1 MLDDWKINWEWRD
14 LPPEVWDFIKA
25 HKFFGMIIPKEYGG
39 LGFSP
44 YAHSEVVRKIS
55 SRSLAAAVT
64 VMVPNSLGPGELLM
78 RFGTKEQ
85 QQRWLPRLADG
96 RDIPCFGLTSPEAG
110 SDAASMI
117 DSGIICK
124 GNFEGREVLGL
135 RLNWHKRYITLG
147 PVATLLGLAFK
158 AYDPD
163 HLVGQQEEL
172 GITVALI
179 PTHLPGVE
187 IGHRHLPA
195 MQVFQNGPNWGRD
208 VFIPM
213 DYIIGGQER
222 LGQGWKMLMTALAA
236 GRGISLPSLSAAGA
250 AYAART
256 TGAYARIRE
265 QFNIPI
271 GKFEGIEEPLARIAG
286 TAYLLDAARRL
297 TCAALNQGHHP
308 AVISGIMK
316 LQATE
321 RMRIAID
328 DAMDIH
334 GGKAV
339 IDGPQNYMGNL
350 YRSVP
355 VGITVEGANILTRN
369 LIVFGQG
376 AIRAHPY
383 LLRGD
388 ERARRRRTA
397 PRGSTPSTRRS
408 GNMSATASP
417 RCSGP
422 GAAAG
427 AAACSSPA
435 PDAGEATG
443 FYRQLSRYSSAFAL
457 CADMALLTLGGALKR
472 KEMLSAR
479 FGDILS
485 ELYLLSAALKRWQDE
500 GRQAADF
507 AALEWCMASG
517 FRTIENRFAE
527 ILANL
532 PNRFVAV
539 ILKFLI
545 QPFGARV
552 LGPSDRVVH
561 QCAQLVLEPSA
572 ARDRLTP
579 DLSHVDDD
587 RGVARLEKAFLLVTG
602 AEDIARKMRAAH
614 IHDWQGGASRR
625 ASSRKAEGEQIAA
638 AHEAVAKVI
647 EVDDF
652 APEAL
657 SPIYKKPADV
667 HQFFQELGETEGG
680 KLMARPVYIIDGSRT
695 PFLKARSGPGPFTP
709 VDLAV
714 QCGRPLLARQPFAP
728 DAFDQ
733 VILGCVNV
741 IADEMNPA
749 RVAALRLG
757 MGEAMVAFTVQINCG
772 SGMQSID
779 TGLSLH
785 PRRRLGSDPG
795 RRRGSAE
802 LRAAGLAAA
811 GRALVRGP
819 GRRQGHSAARSGG
832 DRESAPGLFQA
843 DHRPRAR
850 ADRSDHRT
858 QHGADRRSGR
868 PSLRH
873 HPRAIGCLCGRKPQ
887 AAGQR
892 AGARFSQ
899 GRGRDR
905 VRARRQILRS

>member
-1 MLDDWKINWEWRD
+1 MSFRRDFITKPIFAFARGAMPAMSDTEREALEAGDVWWDADLFTGNPDWSKLLAVAPAVLTDEEKAFLNGPVDELCAMLDEWKINWEWRD
-14 LPPEVWDFIKA
+14 LPPEVWAFIKR
-25 HKFFGMIIPKEYGG
+25 HKFFGMIIPKEFGG

-44 YAHSEVVRKIS
+44 YAHSEVVRKLS
-55 SRSLAAAVT
+55 SRSLTAAVT

-85 QQRWLPRLADG
+85 QDKWLPRLADG

-110 SDAASMI
+110 SDAASMV
-117 DSGIICK
+117 DTGIICK
-124 GNFEGREVLGL
+124 GEFEGREVVGL

-163 HLVGQQEEL
+163 HLVGSQEEL

-179 PTHLPGVE
+179 PAHLPGVD
-187 IGHRHLPA
+187 IGRRHLPA

-213 DYIIGGQER
+213 DYIIGGEAR

-265 QFNIPI
+265 QFGISI

-316 LQATE
+316 LHATE
-321 RMRIAID
+321 RMRIVID

-339 IDGPQNYMGNL
+339 IDGPQNYMGSL
-350 YRSVP
+350 YRAVP

-376 AIRAHPY
+376 AIRAHPF
-383 LLRGD
+383 LLEEMNALGEAD
-388 ERARRRRTA
+388 RAKGLDAFDKAFWSHVGHSFKTMFRA
-397 PRGSTPSTRRS
+397 WGRS
-408 GNMSATASP
+408 W
-417 RCSGP
+417 SG
-422 GAAAG
+422 GLFA
-427 AAACSSPA
+427 PA
-435 PDAGEATG
+435 PDAGEATR
-443 FYRQLSRYSSAFAL
+443 FCRQLSRYSSAFAL

-485 ELYLLSAALKRWQDE
+485 ELYLLSAALKRWEDE
-500 GRQAADF
+500 GRQREDF

-545 QPFGARV
+545 QPFGAKV
-552 LGPSDRVVH
+552 TGPSDRVVH
-561 QCAQLVLEPSA
+561 QCAELVLAPSA

-579 DLSHVDDD
+579 DLAAVDDD
-587 RGVARLEKAFLLVTG
+587 GGIARLEKAFLLVTA
-602 AEDIARKMRAAH
+602 AEGVAKQMRAARL
-614 IHDWQGGASRR
+614 HDWKQAVKKGVVTQAD
-625 ASSRKAEGEQIAA
+625 GEKLQA

-657 SPIYKKPADV
+657 SPIYRKGADV
-667 HQFFQELGETEGG
+667 HQFFQELGE
-680 KLMARPVYIIDGSRT
+680 
-695 PFLKARSGPGPFTP
+695 
-709 VDLAV
+709 
-714 QCGRPLLARQPFAP
+714 Q
-728 DAFDQ
+728 
-733 VILGCVNV
+733 
-741 IADEMNPA
+741 
-749 RVAALRLG
+749 
-757 MGEAMVAFTVQINCG
+757 
-772 SGMQSID
+772 
-779 TGLSLH
+779 
-785 PRRRLGSDPG
+785 
-795 RRRGSAE
+795 
-802 LRAAGLAAA
+802 RAA
-811 GRALVRGP
+811 
-819 GRRQGHSAARSGG
+819 S
-832 DRESAPGLFQA
+832 
-843 DHRPRAR
+843 
-850 ADRSDHRT
+850 
-858 QHGADRRSGR
+858 
-868 PSLRH
+868 
-873 HPRAIGCLCGRKPQ
+873 
-887 AAGQR
+887 
-892 AGARFSQ
+892 
-899 GRGRDR
+899 
-905 VRARRQILRS
+905 

>member
-1 MLDDWKINWEWRD
+1 MSFRRDFVTKPIFGFARGVMPTMSDTEREALEAGDVWWDADLFSGNPDWSKLLAYPQAELTDEEKAFLSGPVNELCRMLDEWKIFWEWRD
-14 LPPEVWDFIKA
+14 LPREVWDFIKRE
-25 HKFFGMIIPKEYGG
+25 KFFGMIIPKEFGG

-44 YAHSEVVRKIS
+44 YAHSEVVRKLS
-55 SRSLAAAVT
+55 SRSLTAAVT

-85 QQRWLPRLADG
+85 QEKWLPRLASG
-96 RDIPCFGLTSPEAG
+96 HDIPCFGLTSPEAG
-110 SDAASMI
+110 SDAASMV
-117 DSGIICK
+117 DTGIICK
-124 GNFEGREVLGL
+124 GNFEGVEVIGL

-163 HLVGQQEEL
+163 HLLSDQEEL

-179 PTHLPGVE
+179 PTHLPGVT

-195 MQVFQNGPNWGRD
+195 MQVFQNGPNRGHD
-208 VFIPM
+208 VFIPL
-213 DYIIGGQER
+213 DYIIGGKER

-265 QFNIPI
+265 QFGISI
-271 GKFEGIEEPLARIAG
+271 SKFEGVEEPLARIVG

-297 TCAALNQGHHP
+297 TCAALNAGHHP

-316 LQATE
+316 LHATE

-339 IDGPQNYMGNL
+339 IDGPQNYLGNL
-350 YRSVP
+350 HRAVP

-383 LLRGD
+383 LLEEMAALGEAD
-388 ERARRRRTA
+388 RAKGLDAFDKALWKHIGHTFKTMFRA
-397 PRGSTPSTRRS
+397 MGRS
-408 GNMSATASP
+408 WTFGLFA
-417 RCSGP
+417 
-422 GAAAG
+422 
-427 AAACSSPA
+427 PA
-435 PDAGEATG
+435 PDAGDATK
-443 FYRQLSRYSSAFAL
+443 FYRQLSRYSSAFAI

-500 GRQAADF
+500 GRQKEDF

-517 FRTIENRFAE
+517 FKTIENRFAE

-532 PNRFVAV
+532 PNRFIAGF
-539 ILKFLI
+539 LKLLI

-561 QCAQLVLEPSA
+561 QCAALVLEPSA
-572 ARDRLTP
+572 ARDRITP
-579 DLSHVDDD
+579 DLAFVEDDG
-587 RGVARLEKAFLLVTG
+587 GVARLEKAFRLFT
-602 AEDIARKMRAAH
+602 ATEDIARHMRAARLR
-614 IHDWQGGASRR
+614 DP
-625 ASSRKAEGEQIAA
+625 
-638 AHEAVAKVI
+638 HEAVRKGVITQSDADKLIAARAAVAAVI

-657 SPIYKKPADV
+657 SPIYRKGADV
-667 HQFFQELGETEGG
+667 HQFFQELGE
-680 KLMARPVYIIDGSRT
+680 
-695 PFLKARSGPGPFTP
+695 
-709 VDLAV
+709 
-714 QCGRPLLARQPFAP
+714 Q
-728 DAFDQ
+728 
-733 VILGCVNV
+733 
-741 IADEMNPA
+741 
-749 RVAALRLG
+749 
-757 MGEAMVAFTVQINCG
+757 
-772 SGMQSID
+772 
-779 TGLSLH
+779 
-785 PRRRLGSDPG
+785 
-795 RRRGSAE
+795 
-802 LRAAGLAAA
+802 RAA
-811 GRALVRGP
+811 
-819 GRRQGHSAARSGG
+819 S
-832 DRESAPGLFQA
+832 
-843 DHRPRAR
+843 
-850 ADRSDHRT
+850 
-858 QHGADRRSGR
+858 
-868 PSLRH
+868 
-873 HPRAIGCLCGRKPQ
+873 
-887 AAGQR
+887 
-892 AGARFSQ
+892 
-899 GRGRDR
+899 
-905 VRARRQILRS
+905 

>member
-1 MLDDWKINWEWRD
+1 
-14 LPPEVWDFIKA
+14 
-25 HKFFGMIIPKEYGG
+25 
-39 LGFSP
+39 
-44 YAHSEVVRKIS
+44 
-55 SRSLAAAVT
+55 
-64 VMVPNSLGPGELLM
+64 
-78 RFGTKEQ
+78 
-85 QQRWLPRLADG
+85 
-96 RDIPCFGLTSPEAG
+96 
-110 SDAASMI
+110 MI

-135 RLNWHKRYITLG
+135 KLNWHKRYITLG

-163 HLVGQQEEL
+163 HLVGNEEDL

-179 PTHLPGVE
+179 PTHLEGVE

-195 MQVFQNGPNWGRD
+195 MQVFQNGPNFGRD

-265 QFNIPI
+265 QFGISI
-271 GKFEGIEEPLARIAG
+271 SKFEGVQEPLARIAG

-316 LQATE
+316 LHATE

-339 IDGPQNYMGNL
+339 IDGPQNYLGNL

-383 LLRGD
+383 LLD
-388 ERARRRRTA
+388 EMNALGEQDHAKGLDAFDKAFWSHVGHSFKTMFRAW
-397 PRGSTPSTRRS
+397 GRS
-408 GNMSATASP
+408 WTGGMFVSV
-417 RCSGP
+417 
-422 GAAAG
+422 
-427 AAACSSPA
+427 

-443 FYRQLSRYSSAFAL
+443 FYRQLSRYASAFAL

-485 ELYLLSAALKRWQDE
+485 ELYLLSAALKRWEDE
-500 GRQAADF
+500 GRQQADF

-517 FRTIENRFAE
+517 LRTIENRFAE
-527 ILANL
+527 ILGNL
-532 PNRFVAV
+532 PNRFVAA

-552 LGPSDRVVH
+552 LGPVDRVVH
-561 QCAQLVLEPSA
+561 QCAQLILEPSS

-579 DLSHVDDD
+579 DLSHVEDD
-587 RGVARLEKAFLLVTG
+587 RGVARLEKAFLLVTA
-602 AEDIARKMRAAH
+602 AETIAKKMHAAH
-614 IHDWQGGASRR
+614 IHDWKEAVKKGVITQ
-625 ASSRKAEGEQIAA
+625 AEGERLAV

-667 HQFFQELGETEGG
+667 HQFFQELGE
-680 KLMARPVYIIDGSRT
+680 
-695 PFLKARSGPGPFTP
+695 
-709 VDLAV
+709 
-714 QCGRPLLARQPFAP
+714 Q
-728 DAFDQ
+728 
-733 VILGCVNV
+733 
-741 IADEMNPA
+741 
-749 RVAALRLG
+749 
-757 MGEAMVAFTVQINCG
+757 
-772 SGMQSID
+772 
-779 TGLSLH
+779 
-785 PRRRLGSDPG
+785 
-795 RRRGSAE
+795 
-802 LRAAGLAAA
+802 RAAG
-811 GRALVRGP
+811 
-819 GRRQGHSAARSGG
+819 
-832 DRESAPGLFQA
+832 
-843 DHRPRAR
+843 
-850 ADRSDHRT
+850 
-858 QHGADRRSGR
+858 
-868 PSLRH
+868 
-873 HPRAIGCLCGRKPQ
+873 
-887 AAGQR
+887 
-892 AGARFSQ
+892 
-899 GRGRDR
+899 
-905 VRARRQILRS
+905 

>member
-1 MLDDWKINWEWRD
+1 MSFRRDTVTKPIFSWARGVLPSMSDTEREALEAGDVWWDADLFTGNPDWSKLLKVPQAVLTDEERAFLNGPVDELCAMLDEWKIFWEWRD
-14 LPPEVWDFIKA
+14 LPPDVWHFVKRE
-25 HKFFGMIIPKEYGG
+25 KFFGMIIPKESGG

-55 SRSLAAAVT
+55 TRSIAAAVT

-110 SDAASMI
+110 SDAASMV
-117 DSGIICK
+117 DTGIICK
-124 GNFEGREVLGL
+124 GEFEGREVVGL

-163 HLVGQQEEL
+163 HLVGSQDEL

-179 PTHLPGVE
+179 PTNLPGVE
-187 IGHRHLPA
+187 IGQRHLPS

-208 VFIPM
+208 VFIPL
-213 DYIIGGQER
+213 DYVIGGKER

-236 GRGISLPSLSAAGA
+236 GRGISLPSLSAAGT

-265 QFNIPI
+265 QFGISI
-271 GKFEGIEEPLARIAG
+271 SKFEGVEEPLARIVA
-286 TAYLLDAARRL
+286 TAYQLDAARRL
-297 TCAALNQGHHP
+297 TCAALNAGIHP

-316 LQATE
+316 LHATE

-339 IDGPQNYMGNL
+339 IDGPQNYLGNL
-350 YRSVP
+350 HRAVP

-383 LLRGD
+383 LLDEMNALADTDRERGLGAFD
-388 ERARRRRTA
+388 KAFWKHVGHSFQTLFRAF
-397 PRGSTPSTRRS
+397 GRS
-408 GNMSATASP
+408 WTF
-417 RCSGP
+417 
-422 GAAAG
+422 GAFA
-427 AAACSSPA
+427 PA
-435 PDAGEATG
+435 PDAGDATP
-443 FYRQLSRYSSAFAL
+443 FYRQLSRYSAAFAL

-500 GRQAADF
+500 GRQKEDF
-507 AALEWCMASG
+507 AALEWCMATG
-517 FRTIENRFAE
+517 FKTIENRFAE

-532 PNRFVAV
+532 PNRFVAAV
-539 ILKFLI
+539 LKFVV

-561 QCAQLVLEPSA
+561 QCASLVLEPSA
-572 ARDRLTP
+572 ARERLTP
-579 DLSHVDDD
+579 DLAYVDDD
-587 RGVARLEKAFLLVTG
+587 GGFARLERAFELVASTD
-602 AEDIARKMRAAH
+602 AVARRMRAAH
-614 IHDWQGGASRR
+614 VRDWKQAVAKGVITQ
-625 ASSRKAEGEQIAA
+625 AEGEQLAA
-638 AHEAVAKVI
+638 AREAVRGVI

-657 SPIYKKPADV
+657 SPIYKKTGDV
-667 HQFFQELGETEGG
+667 HQFFQELGE
-680 KLMARPVYIIDGSRT
+680 
-695 PFLKARSGPGPFTP
+695 
-709 VDLAV
+709 
-714 QCGRPLLARQPFAP
+714 Q
-728 DAFDQ
+728 
-733 VILGCVNV
+733 
-741 IADEMNPA
+741 
-749 RVAALRLG
+749 
-757 MGEAMVAFTVQINCG
+757 
-772 SGMQSID
+772 
-779 TGLSLH
+779 
-785 PRRRLGSDPG
+785 
-795 RRRGSAE
+795 
-802 LRAAGLAAA
+802 RAA
-811 GRALVRGP
+811 
-819 GRRQGHSAARSGG
+819 S
-832 DRESAPGLFQA
+832 
-843 DHRPRAR
+843 
-850 ADRSDHRT
+850 
-858 QHGADRRSGR
+858 
-868 PSLRH
+868 
-873 HPRAIGCLCGRKPQ
+873 
-887 AAGQR
+887 
-892 AGARFSQ
+892 
-899 GRGRDR
+899 
-905 VRARRQILRS
+905 

>member
-1 MLDDWKINWEWRD
+1 MSFRRDFISKPIFSWARNVLPAMSDTEREALEAGDVWWDADLFTGNPDWSKLIANPPASLTEEEKAFLNGPVDELCAMLDEWKIFWEWRD
-14 LPPEVWDFIKA
+14 LPPEVWDFIKQK
-25 HKFFGMIIPKEYGG
+25 KFFGMIIPKEFGG

-44 YAHSEVVRKIS
+44 YAHSEVVRKLS
-55 SRSLAAAVT
+55 SRSIVAAVT

-78 RFGTKEQ
+78 RFGTREQ
-85 QQRWLPRLADG
+85 QDRWLPRLADG

-117 DSGIICK
+117 DSGVICK
-124 GNFEGREVLGL
+124 GTFEGREVLGL
-135 RLNWHKRYITLG
+135 KLNWHKRYITLG

-163 HLVGQQEEL
+163 HLVGSQEEL

-179 PTHLPGVE
+179 PTQLPGVS

-208 VFIPM
+208 VFIPL

-265 QFNIPI
+265 QFGISI
-271 GKFEGIEEPLARIAG
+271 SKFEGIEEPLARIAG

-297 TCAALNQGHHP
+297 TCAALNEGHHP

-321 RMRIAID
+321 RMRLAID
-328 DAMDIH
+328 DALDIH

-339 IDGPQNYMGNL
+339 IDGPQNYIGNL
-350 YRSVP
+350 YRAVP

-383 LLRGD
+383 LLEEMNALRD
-388 ERARRRRTA
+388 EDRARGLEAFDRAFWNHVGHTFKNLFRA
-397 PRGSTPSTRRS
+397 IGRS
-408 GNMSATASP
+408 WTFGLFA
-417 RCSGP
+417 
-422 GAAAG
+422 
-427 AAACSSPA
+427 PA
-435 PDAGEATG
+435 PGAGEATR
-443 FYRQLSRYSSAFAL
+443 FYRQLSRYSAAFAL
-457 CADMALLTLGGALKR
+457 LADMALLTLGGALKR

-500 GRQAADF
+500 GRQRQDF
-507 AALEWCMASG
+507 ALLEWCMASG
-517 FRTIENRFAE
+517 FRTIESRLAE

-532 PNRFVAV
+532 PNRFVAT
-539 ILKFLI
+539 ILKFVV

-552 LGPSDRVVH
+552 LGPPDRVVH
-561 QCAQLVLEPSA
+561 NCAQVLLEPSA

-579 DLSHVDDD
+579 DLSHVEDDGG
-587 RGVARLEKAFLLVTG
+587 RARLEKAFLLVTA
-602 AEDIARKMRAAH
+602 AEDARKKMRGAH
-614 IHDWQGGASRR
+614 LHDWNEAARR
-625 ASSRKAEGEQIAA
+625 GVITQAEAGQLAA

-657 SPIYKKPADV
+657 SPIYKKGADV
-667 HQFFQELGETEGG
+667 HQFFQELGE
-680 KLMARPVYIIDGSRT
+680 
-695 PFLKARSGPGPFTP
+695 
-709 VDLAV
+709 
-714 QCGRPLLARQPFAP
+714 Q
-728 DAFDQ
+728 
-733 VILGCVNV
+733 
-741 IADEMNPA
+741 
-749 RVAALRLG
+749 
-757 MGEAMVAFTVQINCG
+757 
-772 SGMQSID
+772 
-779 TGLSLH
+779 
-785 PRRRLGSDPG
+785 
-795 RRRGSAE
+795 
-802 LRAAGLAAA
+802 RAA
-811 GRALVRGP
+811 
-819 GRRQGHSAARSGG
+819 S
-832 DRESAPGLFQA
+832 
-843 DHRPRAR
+843 
-850 ADRSDHRT
+850 
-858 QHGADRRSGR
+858 
-868 PSLRH
+868 
-873 HPRAIGCLCGRKPQ
+873 
-887 AAGQR
+887 
-892 AGARFSQ
+892 
-899 GRGRDR
+899 
-905 VRARRQILRS
+905 

>member
-1 MLDDWKINWEWRD
+1 MSFRRDYITKPLFSFARNVLPSMSDTEREALEAGDVWWDADLFTGNPDWSKLLAFPQAALTEEEKAFLNGPVDELCAMLDEWKINWEWRD
-14 LPPEVWDFIKA
+14 LPPEVWDFIKQK
-25 HKFFGMIIPKEYGG
+25 KFFGMIIPKEFGG

-44 YAHSEVVRKIS
+44 YAHSEVVRKVS
-55 SRSLAAAVT
+55 TRSLTAAVT

-85 QQRWLPRLADG
+85 QERWLPRLADG

-117 DSGIICK
+117 DKGIICK
-124 GNFEGREVLGL
+124 GTFEGREVLGL
-135 RLNWHKRYITLG
+135 KLNWHKRYITLG

-163 HLVGQQEEL
+163 HLVGSEEEL

-179 PTHLPGVE
+179 PTHLPGVS
-187 IGHRHLPA
+187 IGRRHLPA
-195 MQVFQNGPNWGRD
+195 MQVFQNGPNWGHD
-208 VFIPM
+208 VFIPL
-213 DYIIGGQER
+213 DYIIGGEAR

-265 QFNIPI
+265 QFGISI
-271 GKFEGIEEPLARIAG
+271 SKFEGIEEPLARIAA

-297 TCAALNQGHHP
+297 TCAALNEGRHP

-339 IDGPQNYMGNL
+339 IDGPQNYLGGL

-383 LLRGD
+383 LLEEMNALRDDDRTRGLD
-388 ERARRRRTA
+388 AFDKALWKHVGHTCATLFRAW
-397 PRGSTPSTRRS
+397 GRS
-408 GNMSATASP
+408 WSFGLFA
-417 RCSGP
+417 
-422 GAAAG
+422 
-427 AAACSSPA
+427 PA
-435 PDAGEATG
+435 PDAGDATH

-500 GRQAADF
+500 GQQSADLP
-507 AALEWCMASG
+507 ALEYCMASG
-517 FRTIENRFAE
+517 FKTIENRIAE
-527 ILANL
+527 ICANL
-532 PNRFVAV
+532 PNRFVGLL
-539 ILKFLI
+539 LKFLI

-552 LGPSDRVVH
+552 TGPSDHVV
-561 QCAQLVLEPSA
+561 QACAQLIVAPSE
-572 ARDRLTP
+572 ARERLTA

-587 RGVARLEKAFLLVTG
+587 GGRARLEKAFLLVTG
-602 AEDIARKMRAAH
+602 AEEISKRMHAAH
-614 IHDWQGGASRR
+614 LRDP
-625 ASSRKAEGEQIAA
+625 AEGVTKGIITQSEADRLA
-638 AHEAVAKVI
+638 EAHEAVAKVV

-657 SPIYKKPADV
+657 SPIYKKSADV
-667 HQFFQELGETEGG
+667 HQFFQELG
-680 KLMARPVYIIDGSRT
+680 
-695 PFLKARSGPGPFTP
+695 
-709 VDLAV
+709 
-714 QCGRPLLARQPFAP
+714 
-728 DAFDQ
+728 DQ
-733 VILGCVNV
+733 
-741 IADEMNPA
+741 
-749 RVAALRLG
+749 
-757 MGEAMVAFTVQINCG
+757 
-772 SGMQSID
+772 
-779 TGLSLH
+779 
-785 PRRRLGSDPG
+785 
-795 RRRGSAE
+795 
-802 LRAAGLAAA
+802 RAA
-811 GRALVRGP
+811 
-819 GRRQGHSAARSGG
+819 S
-832 DRESAPGLFQA
+832 
-843 DHRPRAR
+843 
-850 ADRSDHRT
+850 
-858 QHGADRRSGR
+858 
-868 PSLRH
+868 
-873 HPRAIGCLCGRKPQ
+873 
-887 AAGQR
+887 
-892 AGARFSQ
+892 
-899 GRGRDR
+899 
-905 VRARRQILRS
+905 

>member
-1 MLDDWKINWEWRD
+1 MSFRRDYVTKPIFSWARGVLPTMSDTEREALEAGDVWWDADLFTGNPDWSKLLAFAPAKLTDEENAFLHGPVDELCAMLDEWKINWEWRD
-14 LPPEVWDFIKA
+14 LPPEVWAFIKA
-25 HKFFGMIIPKEYGG
+25 KKFFGMIIPKEFGG
-39 LGFSP
+39 LGFTP

-55 SRSLAAAVT
+55 SRSLTAAVT

-78 RFGTKEQ
+78 RFGTREQ
-85 QQRWLPRLADG
+85 QDKWLPRLASG
-96 RDIPCFGLTSPEAG
+96 QDIPCFGLTSPEAG

-117 DSGIICK
+117 DSGIVCK
-124 GNFEGREVLGL
+124 GNFEGREVIGL
-135 RLNWHKRYITLG
+135 KLNWHKRYITLG

-163 HLVGQQEEL
+163 HLVGNEDEL

-179 PTHLPGVE
+179 PTHLPGVS

-195 MQVFQNGPNWGRD
+195 MQVFQNGPNWGKD
-208 VFIPM
+208 VFIPL
-213 DYIIGGQER
+213 DYIIGGKER

-236 GRGISLPSLSAAGA
+236 GRGISLPSLSASGA

-265 QFNIPI
+265 QFGISI
-271 GKFEGIEEPLARIAG
+271 SKFEGIEEPLARIAG

-297 TCAALNQGHHP
+297 TCAALNEGHHP

-316 LQATE
+316 LHATE

-339 IDGPQNYMGNL
+339 IDGPQNYLGGL

-383 LLRGD
+383 LLQEMNALSETDRDKGLTAFD
-388 ERARRRRTA
+388 IAFWKHVGHSFATMFRAW
-397 PRGSTPSTRRS
+397 GRS
-408 GNMSATASP
+408 WTGGLFA
-417 RCSGP
+417 
-422 GAAAG
+422 
-427 AAACSSPA
+427 PA
-435 PDAGEATG
+435 PDAGDATE

-500 GRQAADF
+500 GRQKEDLP
-507 AALEWCMASG
+507 ALEWCMASG
-517 FRTIENRFAE
+517 FKTIENRFAE

-532 PNRFVAV
+532 PNRPVAWL
-539 ILKFLI
+539 LKFLI

-552 LGPSDRVVH
+552 TGPSDRVVH
-561 QCAQLVLEPSA
+561 LCAQLVLSPSA

-579 DLSHVDDD
+579 DLAFVEDD
-587 RGVARLEKAFLLVTG
+587 GGIARLEKAFRLVTE
-602 AEDIARKMRAAH
+602 AEDAAKQLRAARL
-614 IHDWQGGASRR
+614 HDWKDGVKKGVITEADGD
-625 ASSRKAEGEQIAA
+625 KLAA

-657 SPIYKKPADV
+657 SPIYKKTADV
-667 HQFFQELGETEGG
+667 HQFFQELGE
-680 KLMARPVYIIDGSRT
+680 
-695 PFLKARSGPGPFTP
+695 
-709 VDLAV
+709 
-714 QCGRPLLARQPFAP
+714 Q
-728 DAFDQ
+728 
-733 VILGCVNV
+733 
-741 IADEMNPA
+741 
-749 RVAALRLG
+749 
-757 MGEAMVAFTVQINCG
+757 
-772 SGMQSID
+772 
-779 TGLSLH
+779 
-785 PRRRLGSDPG
+785 
-795 RRRGSAE
+795 
-802 LRAAGLAAA
+802 RAA
-811 GRALVRGP
+811 
-819 GRRQGHSAARSGG
+819 S
-832 DRESAPGLFQA
+832 
-843 DHRPRAR
+843 
-850 ADRSDHRT
+850 
-858 QHGADRRSGR
+858 
-868 PSLRH
+868 
-873 HPRAIGCLCGRKPQ
+873 
-887 AAGQR
+887 
-892 AGARFSQ
+892 
-899 GRGRDR
+899 
-905 VRARRQILRS
+905 

>member
-1 MLDDWKINWEWRD
+1 MSFRRDYITKPIFSWARGVLPTMSDTEREALEAGDVWWDADLFTGNPDWSKLLAFAPARLTDEENAFLHGPVDELCAMLDEWKINWEWRD
-14 LPPEVWDFIKA
+14 LPPEVWAFIKA
-25 HKFFGMIIPKEYGG
+25 KKFFGMIIPKEFGG

-55 SRSLAAAVT
+55 SRSLTAAVT

-85 QQRWLPRLADG
+85 QDKWLPRLASG
-96 RDIPCFGLTSPEAG
+96 LDIPCFGLTSPEAG

-117 DSGIICK
+117 DTGIICK

-135 RLNWHKRYITLG
+135 KLNWHKRYITLG

-163 HLVGQQEEL
+163 HLVGNEEEL

-179 PTHLPGVE
+179 PTHLPGVS

-195 MQVFQNGPNWGRD
+195 MQVFQNGPNWGKD
-208 VFIPM
+208 VFIPL

-265 QFNIPI
+265 QFGISI
-271 GKFEGIEEPLARIAG
+271 SKFEGIEEPLARIAA

-297 TCAALNQGHHP
+297 TCAALNEGRHP

-316 LQATE
+316 LHATE

-339 IDGPQNYMGNL
+339 IDGPQNYLGGL

-383 LLRGD
+383 LLQEMNALSETDREKGLTAFD
-388 ERARRRRTA
+388 TAFWNHVGHSFATMFRAW
-397 PRGSTPSTRRS
+397 GRS
-408 GNMSATASP
+408 WTGGMFA
-417 RCSGP
+417 
-422 GAAAG
+422 
-427 AAACSSPA
+427 PA
-435 PDAGEATG
+435 PDAGDATE

-485 ELYLLSAALKRWQDE
+485 ELYLLSAVLKRWQDE
-500 GRQAADF
+500 GRQKEDLP
-507 AALEWCMASG
+507 ALEWSMASS
-517 FRTIENRFAE
+517 FKTIENRFAE
-527 ILANL
+527 ILASL
-532 PNRFVAV
+532 PNRPVAWM
-539 ILKFLI
+539 LKFLI

-552 LGPSDRVVH
+552 TGPSDRVVQ
-561 QCAQLVLEPSA
+561 QCAQLVLSPSA

-579 DLSHVDDD
+579 DLAFVEDDG
-587 RGVARLEKAFLLVTG
+587 GVARLEKAFRLVTA
-602 AEDIARKMRAAH
+602 AEDAAKQLRAARL
-614 IHDWQGGASRR
+614 HDWKEAVKKGVLTEAD
-625 ASSRKAEGEQIAA
+625 GEKLAA

-657 SPIYKKPADV
+657 SPIYKKTADV
-667 HQFFQELGETEGG
+667 HQFFQELGE
-680 KLMARPVYIIDGSRT
+680 
-695 PFLKARSGPGPFTP
+695 
-709 VDLAV
+709 
-714 QCGRPLLARQPFAP
+714 Q
-728 DAFDQ
+728 
-733 VILGCVNV
+733 
-741 IADEMNPA
+741 
-749 RVAALRLG
+749 
-757 MGEAMVAFTVQINCG
+757 
-772 SGMQSID
+772 
-779 TGLSLH
+779 
-785 PRRRLGSDPG
+785 
-795 RRRGSAE
+795 
-802 LRAAGLAAA
+802 RAA
-811 GRALVRGP
+811 
-819 GRRQGHSAARSGG
+819 S
-832 DRESAPGLFQA
+832 
-843 DHRPRAR
+843 
-850 ADRSDHRT
+850 
-858 QHGADRRSGR
+858 
-868 PSLRH
+868 
-873 HPRAIGCLCGRKPQ
+873 
-887 AAGQR
+887 
-892 AGARFSQ
+892 
-899 GRGRDR
+899 
-905 VRARRQILRS
+905 

>member
-1 MLDDWKINWEWRD
+1 MSFRRDFITKPIFSWAKGVLPTVSETEREALEAGDVWWDADLFTGDPDWSKLLSYPQATLTDEERAFLKGPVDELCRMLDEWKINWEWRD
-14 LPPEVWDFIKA
+14 LPQQAWDFIKRQ
-25 HKFFGMIIPKEYGG
+25 KFFGMIIPKEFGG

-44 YAHSEVVRKIS
+44 YAHSEVVRKLS
-55 SRSLAAAVT
+55 SRSLTAAVT

-85 QQRWLPRLADG
+85 QEKWLRRLADG

-110 SDAASMI
+110 SDAAAMV
-117 DSGIICK
+117 DTGIICK
-124 GNFEGREVLGL
+124 GNFEGREVVGL
-135 RLNWHKRYITLG
+135 KLNWHKRYITLG

-163 HLVGQQEEL
+163 HLVGSQEEL
-172 GITVALI
+172 GISVALI

-187 IGHRHLPA
+187 IGRRHLPA
-195 MQVFQNGPNWGRD
+195 MQVFQNGPNRGRD

-213 DYIIGGQER
+213 DYVIGGQER

-265 QFNIPI
+265 QFGISI
-271 GKFEGIEEPLARIAG
+271 SKFEGIEEPLARIAG

-297 TCAALNQGHHP
+297 TCAALNAGHHP

-316 LQATE
+316 LHATE

-339 IDGPQNYMGNL
+339 IDGPQNYLGNL

-383 LLRGD
+383 LLD
-388 ERARRRRTA
+388 EMNALGEADRAKGLDAFDKAFWKHVGHSFTTMFRALGRSWTGGLFA
-397 PRGSTPSTRRS
+397 PV
-408 GNMSATASP
+408 
-417 RCSGP
+417 
-422 GAAAG
+422 
-427 AAACSSPA
+427 
-435 PDAGEATG
+435 PDAGDATH

-500 GRQAADF
+500 GRQPADF
-507 AALEWCMASG
+507 AALEWCMAAG
-517 FRTIENRFAE
+517 FKTIENRFAE

-572 ARDRLTP
+572 ARDRLTA
-579 DLSHVDDD
+579 DLAFVEDD
-587 RGVARLEKAFLLVTG
+587 GGIARLEKAFRLVT
-602 AEDIARKMRAAH
+602 ATEATAKQMRAARLH
-614 IHDWQGGASRR
+614 EPKEAVKKGVITQGEADRLV
-625 ASSRKAEGEQIAA
+625 A

-652 APEAL
+652 APDTL
-657 SPIYKKPADV
+657 SPIYKKTADV
-667 HQFFQELGETEGG
+667 HQFFQELGE
-680 KLMARPVYIIDGSRT
+680 
-695 PFLKARSGPGPFTP
+695 
-709 VDLAV
+709 
-714 QCGRPLLARQPFAP
+714 Q
-728 DAFDQ
+728 
-733 VILGCVNV
+733 
-741 IADEMNPA
+741 
-749 RVAALRLG
+749 
-757 MGEAMVAFTVQINCG
+757 
-772 SGMQSID
+772 
-779 TGLSLH
+779 
-785 PRRRLGSDPG
+785 
-795 RRRGSAE
+795 
-802 LRAAGLAAA
+802 RAA
-811 GRALVRGP
+811 
-819 GRRQGHSAARSGG
+819 S
-832 DRESAPGLFQA
+832 
-843 DHRPRAR
+843 
-850 ADRSDHRT
+850 
-858 QHGADRRSGR
+858 
-868 PSLRH
+868 
-873 HPRAIGCLCGRKPQ
+873 
-887 AAGQR
+887 
-892 AGARFSQ
+892 
-899 GRGRDR
+899 
-905 VRARRQILRS
+905 

>member
-1 MLDDWKINWEWRD
+1 MSFRRDYITKPLFSFARNVLPSMSDTEREALEAGDVWWDADLFTGNPDWSKLLAFPQAALTEEEKAFLNGPVDELCAILDEWKINWEWRD
-14 LPPEVWDFIKA
+14 LPPEVWEFIKQK
-25 HKFFGMIIPKEYGG
+25 KFFGMIIPKEFGG

-44 YAHSEVVRKIS
+44 YAHSEVVRKVS
-55 SRSLAAAVT
+55 TRSLTAAVT

-85 QQRWLPRLADG
+85 QERWLPRLADG

-117 DSGIICK
+117 DKGIICK
-124 GNFEGREVLGL
+124 GTFEGKEVLGL
-135 RLNWHKRYITLG
+135 KLNWHKRYITLG

-163 HLVGQQEEL
+163 HLVGSEEEL

-179 PTHLPGVE
+179 PTDLPGVS
-187 IGHRHLPA
+187 IGRRHLPA
-195 MQVFQNGPNWGRD
+195 MQVFQNGPNWGHD
-208 VFIPM
+208 VFIPL
-213 DYIIGGQER
+213 DYIIGGEAR

-265 QFNIPI
+265 QFGISI
-271 GKFEGIEEPLARIAG
+271 SKFEGIEEPLARIAA

-297 TCAALNQGHHP
+297 TCAALNEGRHP

-339 IDGPQNYMGNL
+339 IDGPQNYLGGL

-383 LLRGD
+383 LLEEMNALRD
-388 ERARRRRTA
+388 DDRARGLDAFDTA
-397 PRGSTPSTRRS
+397 LWKHIGHTCATLFRAWGRS
-408 GNMSATASP
+408 WTFGLLA
-417 RCSGP
+417 
-422 GAAAG
+422 
-427 AAACSSPA
+427 PA
-435 PDAGEATG
+435 PDAGDATH

-500 GRQAADF
+500 GQQSADLP
-507 AALEWCMASG
+507 ALEYCMASG
-517 FRTIENRFAE
+517 FKTIENRIAE
-527 ILANL
+527 ICANL
-532 PNRFVAV
+532 PNRFVGLL
-539 ILKFLI
+539 LKFLI

-552 LGPSDRVVH
+552 TGPSDHVVH
-561 QCAQLVLEPSA
+561 ECAQLILAPTA
-572 ARDRLTP
+572 ARARLTA

-587 RGVARLEKAFLLVTG
+587 GGRARLEKAFLLVTG
-602 AEDIARKMRAAH
+602 AEEISKRMHAAH
-614 IHDWQGGASRR
+614 LRDP
-625 ASSRKAEGEQIAA
+625 AEGVKKGIITQSEADRLA
-638 AHEAVAKVI
+638 EAHDAVAKVI

-652 APEAL
+652 APEVL
-657 SPIYKKPADV
+657 SPIYKKSADV
-667 HQFFQELGETEGG
+667 HQFFQELGE
-680 KLMARPVYIIDGSRT
+680 
-695 PFLKARSGPGPFTP
+695 
-709 VDLAV
+709 
-714 QCGRPLLARQPFAP
+714 Q
-728 DAFDQ
+728 
-733 VILGCVNV
+733 
-741 IADEMNPA
+741 
-749 RVAALRLG
+749 
-757 MGEAMVAFTVQINCG
+757 
-772 SGMQSID
+772 
-779 TGLSLH
+779 
-785 PRRRLGSDPG
+785 
-795 RRRGSAE
+795 
-802 LRAAGLAAA
+802 RAA
-811 GRALVRGP
+811 
-819 GRRQGHSAARSGG
+819 S
-832 DRESAPGLFQA
+832 
-843 DHRPRAR
+843 
-850 ADRSDHRT
+850 
-858 QHGADRRSGR
+858 
-868 PSLRH
+868 
-873 HPRAIGCLCGRKPQ
+873 
-887 AAGQR
+887 
-892 AGARFSQ
+892 
-899 GRGRDR
+899 
-905 VRARRQILRS
+905 

>member
-14 LPPEVWDFIKA
+14 LPPEVWDFIKRQ
-25 HKFFGMIIPKEYGG
+25 KFFGMIIPKEYGG

-85 QQRWLPRLADG
+85 QQHWLPRLADG

-124 GNFEGREVLGL
+124 GTFEGREVLGL

-163 HLVGQQEEL
+163 HLVGSEDDL

-265 QFNIPI
+265 QFNVPI

-316 LQATE
+316 LHATE

-339 IDGPQNYMGNL
+339 IDGPQNYLGNL

-383 LLRGD
+383 LLEEMNALGD
-388 ERARRRRTA
+388 ADRAK
-397 PRGSTPSTRRS
+397 GWTPSTRRS

-427 AAACSSPA
+427 AAALFAPA

-500 GRQAADF
+500 GRQPADF

-517 FRTIENRFAE
+517 FKTIENRFAE

-579 DLSHVDDD
+579 DLSHVEDD

-602 AEDIARKMRAAH
+602 RRRYRQANA
-614 IHDWQGGASRR
+614 GGAS
-625 ASSRKAEGEQIAA
+625 
-638 AHEAVAKVI
+638 
-647 EVDDF
+647 
-652 APEAL
+652 
-657 SPIYKKPADV
+657 
-667 HQFFQELGETEGG
+667 
-680 KLMARPVYIIDGSRT
+680 AR
-695 PFLKARSGPGPFTP
+695 
-709 VDLAV
+709 
-714 QCGRPLLARQPFAP
+714 LAR
-728 DAFDQ
+728 
-733 VILGCVNV
+733 G
-741 IADEMNPA
+741 
-749 RVAALRLG
+749 
-757 MGEAMVAFTVQINCG
+757 GEEG
-772 SGMQSID
+772 
-779 TGLSLH
+779 
-785 PRRRLGSDPG
+785 
-795 RRRGSAE
+795 
-802 LRAAGLAAA
+802 
-811 GRALVRGP
+811 
-819 GRRQGHSAARSGG
+819 
-832 DRESAPGLFQA
+832 
-843 DHRPRAR
+843 
-850 ADRSDHRT
+850 
-858 QHGADRRSGR
+858 
-868 PSLRH
+868 RH
-873 HPRAIGCLCGRKPQ
+873 HPSRRRTA
-887 AAGQR
+887 
-892 AGARFSQ
+892 
-899 GRGRDR
+899 RGR
-905 VRARRQILRS
+905 A

>member
-1 MLDDWKINWEWRD
+1 MSSFRRDNITKPIFSWARGVLPAMSDTEREALEAGDVWWDADLFTGNPDWSKLLATPQATLTAEEKAFLDGPVEELCAMLDEWKICWEWRD
-14 LPPEVWDFIKA
+14 LPPEAWSFVKS

-44 YAHSEVVRKIS
+44 YAHSEVVRKLS
-55 SRSLAAAVT
+55 TRSIAAAVT

-85 QQRWLPRLADG
+85 QERWLPRLADG

-110 SDAASMI
+110 SDAASMV
-117 DSGIICK
+117 DTGIICK
-124 GNFEGREVLGL
+124 GTFEGREVLGL

-163 HLVGQQEEL
+163 RLVGENEEL

-179 PTHLPGVE
+179 PTQLPGVE

-195 MQVFQNGPNWGRD
+195 MQVFQNGPNRGRD
-208 VFIPM
+208 VFIPL
-213 DYIIGGQER
+213 DYVIGGKER

-236 GRGISLPSLSAAGA
+236 GRGISLPSLSAAAA
-250 AYAART
+250 AYSARA

-265 QFNIPI
+265 QFGISI
-271 GKFEGIEEPLARIAG
+271 SRFEGIEEPLARITA

-297 TCAALNQGHHP
+297 TCAALNAGRHP

-321 RMRIAID
+321 RMRIAVD

-339 IDGPQNYMGNL
+339 IDGPQNYIGNL
-350 YRSVP
+350 HRAVP

-383 LLRGD
+383 LLEEMNALADTDRERGLTAFD
-388 ERARRRRTA
+388 TVFWKHVGHSFTTLFRAF
-397 PRGSTPSTRRS
+397 GRS
-408 GNMSATASP
+408 WTFGIFA
-417 RCSGP
+417 
-422 GAAAG
+422 
-427 AAACSSPA
+427 PA
-435 PDAGEATG
+435 PDADEATR
-443 FYRQLSRYSSAFAL
+443 FYRQLSRYSAAFAL

-500 GRQAADF
+500 GRQREDF

-517 FRTIENRFAE
+517 FKTIENRFAE

-532 PNRFVAV
+532 PNRFVAAL
-539 ILKFLI
+539 LKFVI

-552 LGPSDRVVH
+552 TGPSDRVVH
-561 QCAQLVLEPSA
+561 RCAQLVLEPSA
-572 ARDRLTP
+572 ARDRLTQ
-579 DLSHVDDD
+579 DLAHVDDD
-587 RGVARLEKAFLLVTG
+587 GGFARLEKAFLLVT
-602 AEDIARKMRAAH
+602 ANEEIAKRLRAARL
-614 IHDWQGGASRR
+614 HDWNEAVKRGVITQ
-625 ASSRKAEGEQIAA
+625 AEGEKLAA

-657 SPIYKKPADV
+657 SPIYRKPANV
-667 HQFFQELGETEGG
+667 HQFFQELGE
-680 KLMARPVYIIDGSRT
+680 
-695 PFLKARSGPGPFTP
+695 
-709 VDLAV
+709 
-714 QCGRPLLARQPFAP
+714 Q
-728 DAFDQ
+728 
-733 VILGCVNV
+733 
-741 IADEMNPA
+741 
-749 RVAALRLG
+749 
-757 MGEAMVAFTVQINCG
+757 
-772 SGMQSID
+772 
-779 TGLSLH
+779 
-785 PRRRLGSDPG
+785 
-795 RRRGSAE
+795 
-802 LRAAGLAAA
+802 RAA
-811 GRALVRGP
+811 
-819 GRRQGHSAARSGG
+819 S
-832 DRESAPGLFQA
+832 
-843 DHRPRAR
+843 
-850 ADRSDHRT
+850 
-858 QHGADRRSGR
+858 
-868 PSLRH
+868 
-873 HPRAIGCLCGRKPQ
+873 
-887 AAGQR
+887 
-892 AGARFSQ
+892 
-899 GRGRDR
+899 
-905 VRARRQILRS
+905 

>member
-1 MLDDWKINWEWRD
+1 MSFRRDFITKPIFAFARGVMPTMSDTEREALEAGDVWWDADLFSGNPDWSKLLAYPRAELTEEEKAFLDGPVNELCKMLDEWKIFWEWRD
-14 LPPEVWDFIKA
+14 LPREVWDFIKRE
-25 HKFFGMIIPKEYGG
+25 KFFGMIIPKEFGG

-44 YAHSEVVRKIS
+44 YAHSEVVRKLS
-55 SRSLAAAVT
+55 SRSLTAAVT

-85 QQRWLPRLADG
+85 QQKWLPRLASGHDV
-96 RDIPCFGLTSPEAG
+96 PCFGLTSPEAG
-110 SDAASMI
+110 SDAASMV
-117 DSGIICK
+117 DTGVVCK
-124 GNFEGREVLGL
+124 GDFEGREVVGL

-163 HLVGQQEEL
+163 HLIGDREDL

-208 VFIPM
+208 VFIPL
-213 DYIIGGQER
+213 DYIIGGKER

-265 QFNIPI
+265 QFGVSIS
-271 GKFEGIEEPLARIAG
+271 KFEGVEEPLARIVG

-297 TCAALNQGHHP
+297 TCAALNAGHHP

-316 LQATE
+316 LHATE

-339 IDGPQNYMGNL
+339 IDGPQNYLGNL
-350 YRSVP
+350 HRAVP

-383 LLRGD
+383 LLEEMTALGEAD
-388 ERARRRRTA
+388 RAKGLDAFDKTLWKHIGHTFKTMFRAMGRSWTFGLFASA
-397 PRGSTPSTRRS
+397 P
-408 GNMSATASP
+408 
-417 RCSGP
+417 
-422 GAAAG
+422 AAG
-427 AAACSSPA
+427 
-435 PDAGEATG
+435 DATK
-443 FYRQLSRYSSAFAL
+443 FYRRLSRYSSAFAI

-500 GRQAADF
+500 GRQKEDF

-517 FRTIENRFAE
+517 FKTIENRFAE

-539 ILKFLI
+539 ILKLLI

-561 QCAQLVLEPSA
+561 QCAALVLEPSA
-572 ARDRLTP
+572 ARDRITS
-579 DLSHVDDD
+579 DLAFVEDDG
-587 RGVARLEKAFLLVTG
+587 GVARLEKAFRLVSAT
-602 AEDIARKMRAAH
+602 EDIAKQMRAARLR
-614 IHDWQGGASRR
+614 DPN
-625 ASSRKAEGEQIAA
+625 
-638 AHEAVAKVI
+638 EAVKKGVITQSDADRLVAARAAVAAVI

-657 SPIYKKPADV
+657 SPIYRKAADV
-667 HQFFQELGETEGG
+667 HQFFQELGE
-680 KLMARPVYIIDGSRT
+680 
-695 PFLKARSGPGPFTP
+695 
-709 VDLAV
+709 
-714 QCGRPLLARQPFAP
+714 Q
-728 DAFDQ
+728 
-733 VILGCVNV
+733 
-741 IADEMNPA
+741 
-749 RVAALRLG
+749 
-757 MGEAMVAFTVQINCG
+757 
-772 SGMQSID
+772 
-779 TGLSLH
+779 
-785 PRRRLGSDPG
+785 
-795 RRRGSAE
+795 
-802 LRAAGLAAA
+802 RAA
-811 GRALVRGP
+811 
-819 GRRQGHSAARSGG
+819 S
-832 DRESAPGLFQA
+832 
-843 DHRPRAR
+843 
-850 ADRSDHRT
+850 
-858 QHGADRRSGR
+858 
-868 PSLRH
+868 
-873 HPRAIGCLCGRKPQ
+873 
-887 AAGQR
+887 
-892 AGARFSQ
+892 
-899 GRGRDR
+899 
-905 VRARRQILRS
+905 

>member
-1 MLDDWKINWEWRD
+1 MSFRRDTITKPIFSWARGVLPAMSDTEREALEAGDVWWDADLFTGNPDWSKLLKIPQAKLTDEEQAFLNGPVDELCAMLDEWKIFWEWRD
-14 LPPEVWDFIKA
+14 LPQEAWTFIKRE
-25 HKFFGMIIPKEYGG
+25 KFFGMIIPKEFGG

-55 SRSLAAAVT
+55 TRSIAAAVT

-85 QQRWLPRLADG
+85 QERWLPRLADG

-110 SDAASMI
+110 SDAASMV
-117 DSGIICK
+117 DTGIICK
-124 GNFEGREVLGL
+124 GNFEGREVIGL

-163 HLVGQQEEL
+163 HLVGEQEEL

-179 PTHLPGVE
+179 PTNLPGVE
-187 IGHRHLPA
+187 IGHRHLPS

-208 VFIPM
+208 VFIPL
-213 DYIIGGQER
+213 DYVIGGEAR

-265 QFNIPI
+265 QFGISI
-271 GKFEGIEEPLARIAG
+271 SKFEGVEEPLARIVA
-286 TAYLLDAARRL
+286 TAYQLDAARRL
-297 TCAALNQGHHP
+297 TCAALNAGVHP

-316 LQATE
+316 LHATE

-339 IDGPQNYMGNL
+339 IDGPQNYIGNL
-350 YRSVP
+350 HRAVP

-383 LLRGD
+383 LLDEMKALADTDRERGLTAF
-388 ERARRRRTA
+388 ESAFWKHVGHSFRTLVRAF
-397 PRGSTPSTRRS
+397 GRS
-408 GNMSATASP
+408 WTF
-417 RCSGP
+417 
-422 GAAAG
+422 GAFALV
-427 AAACSSPA
+427 
-435 PDAGEATG
+435 PDAGDATP
-443 FYRQLSRYSSAFAL
+443 FYRQLSRYSAGFAL

-500 GRQAADF
+500 GRQKEDF
-507 AALEWCMASG
+507 AALEWCMATG
-517 FRTIENRFAE
+517 FKTIENRFAE

-539 ILKFLI
+539 ILKLVV

-561 QCAQLVLEPSA
+561 QCASLVLEPWA

-579 DLSHVDDD
+579 DLAHVDDD
-587 RGVARLEKAFLLVTG
+587 NGFARLERAFKLVVATD
-602 AEDIARKMRAAH
+602 AIAKRMRAAH
-614 IHDWQGGASRR
+614 IRDWKDAVTKGVITQ
-625 ASSRKAEGEQIAA
+625 AEGEQLAA
-638 AHEAVAKVI
+638 AHEAVTKVI

-657 SPIYKKPADV
+657 SPIYKKTGDV
-667 HQFFQELGETEGG
+667 HQFFQELGE
-680 KLMARPVYIIDGSRT
+680 
-695 PFLKARSGPGPFTP
+695 
-709 VDLAV
+709 
-714 QCGRPLLARQPFAP
+714 Q
-728 DAFDQ
+728 
-733 VILGCVNV
+733 
-741 IADEMNPA
+741 
-749 RVAALRLG
+749 
-757 MGEAMVAFTVQINCG
+757 
-772 SGMQSID
+772 
-779 TGLSLH
+779 
-785 PRRRLGSDPG
+785 
-795 RRRGSAE
+795 
-802 LRAAGLAAA
+802 RAA
-811 GRALVRGP
+811 
-819 GRRQGHSAARSGG
+819 S
-832 DRESAPGLFQA
+832 
-843 DHRPRAR
+843 
-850 ADRSDHRT
+850 
-858 QHGADRRSGR
+858 
-868 PSLRH
+868 
-873 HPRAIGCLCGRKPQ
+873 
-887 AAGQR
+887 
-892 AGARFSQ
+892 
-899 GRGRDR
+899 
-905 VRARRQILRS
+905 

>member
-1 MLDDWKINWEWRD
+1 MSFRRDFITKPIFSWAHGVLPTMSDTEREALEAGDVWWDADLFTGNPDWSKLLAIAPATLTEEERAFFNGPVDDLCAMLDEWKICWEWRD
-14 LPPEVWDFIKA
+14 LPPEVWSFIKA
-25 HKFFGMIIPKEYGG
+25 NKFFGMIIPREHGG

-55 SRSLAAAVT
+55 TRSITAAVT

-85 QQRWLPRLADG
+85 QQQWLPRLADG

-110 SDAASMI
+110 SDAASMV
-117 DSGIICK
+117 DTGIICK
-124 GNFEGREVLGL
+124 GEFEGREVIGL
-135 RLNWHKRYITLG
+135 KLNWHKRYITLG

-163 HLVGQQEEL
+163 HLIGQQEDL
-172 GITVALI
+172 GISVALI
-179 PTHLPGVE
+179 PTHLSGVT

-195 MQVFQNGPNWGRD
+195 MQVFQNGPNWGKD

-265 QFNIPI
+265 QFGISI
-271 GKFEGIEEPLARIAG
+271 SKFEGIEEPLARIVG

-316 LQATE
+316 LHATE

-339 IDGPQNYMGNL
+339 IDGPQNYLGNL

-355 VGITVEGANILTRN
+355 VAITVEGANILTRN
-369 LIVFGQG
+369 LIIFGQG

-383 LLRGD
+383 LLQEMNALGETD
-388 ERARRRRTA
+388 RAKGLDAFDKSFWAHVGHSFKTMFRA
-397 PRGSTPSTRRS
+397 WGRS
-408 GNMSATASP
+408 WTGGMFA
-417 RCSGP
+417 
-422 GAAAG
+422 
-427 AAACSSPA
+427 PA
-435 PDAGEATG
+435 PDAGKATP

-500 GRQAADF
+500 GGQQGDLP
-507 AALEWCMASG
+507 ALEWCMASG
-517 FRTIENRFAE
+517 FRTIENRLAE
-527 ILANL
+527 VLANL
-532 PNRFVAV
+532 PNRFVAA

-545 QPFGARV
+545 QPFGANVR
-552 LGPSDRVVH
+552 GPSDLVVH
-561 QCAQLVLEPSA
+561 HCAQLVLEPSA

-579 DLSHVDDD
+579 DLAHVDDD
-587 RGVARLEKAFLLVTG
+587 SGVARLEKAFLLVTA
-602 AEDIARKMRAAH
+602 AEDVSKQMYAARM
-614 IHDWQGGASRR
+614 HDWKDAVKKGVITP
-625 ASSRKAEGEQIAA
+625 AEGERLAA
-638 AHEAVAKVI
+638 AHDAVAKVI

-667 HQFFQELGETEGG
+667 HQFFQELGE
-680 KLMARPVYIIDGSRT
+680 
-695 PFLKARSGPGPFTP
+695 
-709 VDLAV
+709 
-714 QCGRPLLARQPFAP
+714 Q
-728 DAFDQ
+728 
-733 VILGCVNV
+733 
-741 IADEMNPA
+741 
-749 RVAALRLG
+749 
-757 MGEAMVAFTVQINCG
+757 
-772 SGMQSID
+772 
-779 TGLSLH
+779 
-785 PRRRLGSDPG
+785 
-795 RRRGSAE
+795 
-802 LRAAGLAAA
+802 RAA
-811 GRALVRGP
+811 
-819 GRRQGHSAARSGG
+819 S
-832 DRESAPGLFQA
+832 
-843 DHRPRAR
+843 
-850 ADRSDHRT
+850 
-858 QHGADRRSGR
+858 
-868 PSLRH
+868 
-873 HPRAIGCLCGRKPQ
+873 
-887 AAGQR
+887 
-892 AGARFSQ
+892 
-899 GRGRDR
+899 
-905 VRARRQILRS
+905 